1 MKLLDKDK
9 HLNMLKLMPE
19 SLDDLWHLEK
29 IIEPEDIVKG
39 LTSRK
44 IKAEEGRDS
53 FRQIFYIELKV
64 QNIVYDDF
72 TGILRVNGL
81 VLDAKPLE
89 FIELNSFQGI
99 EIKLFEQLVI
109 IKNKWR
115 EHHVKMLKKIIQT
128 GALKPY
134 VILLIDDEQADI
146 AILKEFQF
154 ELKITIRGMKQG
166 GKIFLQEEKKDKHF
180 QEILIKLREL
190 KTERLILAGPGFVKD
205 DLNEFLKKNNFE
217 GQIFLTHA
225 NHVGITGLN
234 DLLADKESQK
244 IFKELEVIQQ
254 QTHFDEFLKNLGKN
268 NGLALYGSEQ
278 IKQAIQLSAVR
289 TILLTDKFF
298 AKEKEKADFLM
309 TEAENRNAI
318 IKIIPSRSELGEKID
333 SFNGLIAILRF
344 RPF

>member
-53 FRQIFYIELKV
+53 LRQIFYIEIKV

-134 VILLIDDEQADI
+134 VTLLIDDEQAD
-146 AILKEFQF
+146 
-154 ELKITIRGMKQG
+154 
-166 GKIFLQEEKKDKHF
+166 
-180 QEILIKLREL
+180 
-190 KTERLILAGPGFVKD
+190 
-205 DLNEFLKKNNFE
+205 
-217 GQIFLTHA
+217 
-225 NHVGITGLN
+225 
-234 DLLADKESQK
+234 
-244 IFKELEVIQQ
+244 
-254 QTHFDEFLKNLGKN
+254 
-268 NGLALYGSEQ
+268 
-278 IKQAIQLSAVR
+278 
-289 TILLTDKFF
+289 
-298 AKEKEKADFLM
+298 
-309 TEAENRNAI
+309 
-318 IKIIPSRSELGEKID
+318 
-333 SFNGLIAILRF
+333 
-344 RPF
+344 